1 MVKSNIVSI
10 ILINCMAA
18 ERLNVKVARVIGGN
32 TMSIRK
38 KDMGRHP
45 ILKEQ
50 NTWGNSRMAKDM
62 VMEHIDSLMVE
73 YIAENT

>member
-1 MVKSNIVSI
+1 
-10 ILINCMAA
+10 MAA

-38 KDMGRHP
+38 KVMARHP
-45 ILKEQ
+45 ILREQ
-50 NTWGNSRMAKDM
+50 NTRGNSSIAKDM
-62 VMEHIDSLMVE
+62 VMEHIDSLMEE